1 MPRYI
6 ITEGQIRETLA
17 GLRPEDYG
25 ADWITVTARTQ
36 AEALR
41 KAAKMDGGAVP
52 PAMLRDRARMED
64 ASAVHEEQGMSRPE
78 ADELAAREVLFP
90 D

>member
-6 ITEGQIRETLA
+6 ITDGKIRETLA

-25 ADWITVTARTQ
+25 ADWITVTARTE

-41 KAAKMDGGAVP
+41 KAEQMDGSAVP
-52 PAMLRDRARMED
+52 PTMLRDRARMED
-64 ASAVHEEQGMSRPE
+64 TSAVHEDQGMTRAE
-78 ADELAAREVLFP
+78 ADELAAREILFGR
-90 D
+90 